1 MDTSDKKE
9 IMELK
14 ELILQLKKDITDIKK
29 HLKIDVSELVK
40 TDSTYLVFTA
50 DYELRISQ
58 IKYYNEINL
67 KQYLIQIFNEIGE
80 YAFTENPDKASIIC
94 SEEYT
99 KEYIETTDVDKS
111 IKNVIKLLKYFGIK
125 HLIIS
130 ICRIDGEFYI
140 YNKQTFDNYYDEIS
154 YISQHKNINSIKSK
168 IARETSILQEL
179 IHFRKPDV
187 EAFDKD
193 DIKVISKFD
202 YIKEVPK
209 YDQKEYYELEIMSDD
224 YNYEELIHN
233 FFEIGQI
240 TFNKRVRHTVCIAS
254 LVQIIGKCHVY
265 CNYGLC

>member
-99 KEYIETTDVDKS
+99 KEYNETTDVYKS

-140 YNKQTFDNYYDEIS
+140 YNKQTFDKQCETFRKNMDKQNVNFIMFNVNYYDEIS

-209 YDQKEYYELEIMSDD
+209 YDQKE
-224 YNYEELIHN
+224 
-233 FFEIGQI
+233 
-240 TFNKRVRHTVCIAS
+240 
-254 LVQIIGKCHVY
+254 
-265 CNYGLC
+265 